1 MHVYIF
7 SKYPLH
13 IPKRLLLHSNFQMV
27 VDDDYQIKLLLLLGP
42 NYFHKFISRCILKKK
57 NHIKISL

>member
-42 NYFHKFISRCILKKK
+42 NYFINSYQDAFWRKK
-57 NHIKISL
+57 II